1 MTMTDLRFKAQKYM
15 NRVYALTTKGLDG
28 KRKIGDLDESREKK
42 KKKRDHSP
50 SQKSEKLSSSL
61 LKKMVNFTP
70 LDMPMEKLLL

>member
-42 KKKRDHSP
+42 KKKGII
-50 SQKSEKLSSSL
+50 
-61 LKKMVNFTP
+61 P
-70 LDMPMEKLLL
+70 LVKRVKR

>member
-28 KRKIGDLDESREKK
+28 KRKIGDLDESRG

-50 SQKSEKLSSSL
+50 SQKSEKVSSSL